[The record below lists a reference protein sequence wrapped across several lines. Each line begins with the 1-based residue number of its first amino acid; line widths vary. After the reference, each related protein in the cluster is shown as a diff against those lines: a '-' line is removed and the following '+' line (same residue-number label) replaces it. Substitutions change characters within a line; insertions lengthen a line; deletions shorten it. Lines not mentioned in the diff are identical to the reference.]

1 MALINSEINP
11 DLLSDEF
18 IKNGSVIIRDFLT
31 DEYANKL
38 HEFFEYGM
46 PKDWWYSVSY
56 PGTNNF
62 VEYLRDFEH
71 NQEKINIEKSHSDFI
86 FSKNEFSYHFY
97 RTAGDHV
104 QNCYCQEC
112 EFRNWLNSEELLGFM
127 GKVAGKK
134 FTSYSTMFGSKYS
147 EGCFLSPHHDVNLGS
162 IGFVLQLTKDW
173 KPQWGGVLHFLND
186 DLTKID
192 ISETPTFNTLT
203 LFHLPEGEGKWHYV
217 SHVNPG
223 VKSNRIAY
231 SGWYN

>member
-1 MALINSEINP
+1 
-11 DLLSDEF
+11 
-18 IKNGSVIIRDFLT
+18 
-31 DEYANKL
+31 
-38 HEFFEYGM
+38 
-46 PKDWWYSVSY
+46 
-56 PGTNNF
+56 
-62 VEYLRDFEH
+62 
-71 NQEKINIEKSHSDFI
+71 
-86 FSKNEFSYHFY
+86 
-97 RTAGDHV
+97 
-104 QNCYCQEC
+104 
-112 EFRNWLNSEELLGFM
+112 
-127 GKVAGKK
+127 
-134 FTSYSTMFGSKYS
+134 MFGSKYS

-173 KPQWGGVLHFLND
+173 KPQCGGVLHFLND